1 MIFPFSYLK
10 FIYPVI
16 FRFMFA
22 LSSQVVYEI
31 NVLIASIFD
40 NENFFL
46 SAALVISQQCIIVTI
61 KRHFYYLGVIY
72 INICVY
78 VYYIH
83 AYIYKAYVYY
93 AHICAHIY
101 LYING

>member
-16 FRFMFA
+16 LRFMFA

-61 KRHFYYLGVIY
+61 KRHFYYLRVIY

-83 AYIYKAYVYY
+83 AYIYIKHMCIMLIYVL
-93 AHICAHIY
+93 ICIY
-101 LYING
+101 I